1 MDSGNLEAEN
11 AVIEVVE
18 DVDTNVTDPQNLNK
32 VDEQNLDSSSTRGD
46 ESCENVKNDPKTPNS
61 VKVTTK
67 GSGTSKNTTKV
78 AKDGSSTSALAR
90 KPRPSLSQSLSFPA
104 KTRTPGS
111 MRTSIDGQPI
121 KPRVVRSRD
130 EATLSNE
137 TAASASSRSYSG
149 SSASGFSFKLDE
161 RAERRREFYLKI
173 EEKVHAKEVEETNL
187 QAKSKENQEEEIKK
201 LRKSLKFKAAPMPKF
216 YKDPPP
222 KPELK
227 KIPTTRPKS
236 PRLGRIKSSVAASV
250 EQTDTVHSPHVARD
264 QTMSPRIKPTNRNK
278 ETAASKKPNIK
289 PLAKTSQVKTG
300 KSKEKA
306 LKTEAKEEKV
316 EGCVDVNTTQ
326 ESGFGSSST
335 NQDMTPADIAV
346 GG

>member
-121 KPRVVRSRD
+121 KPR
-130 EATLSNE
+130 
-137 TAASASSRSYSG
+137 
-149 SSASGFSFKLDE
+149 
-161 RAERRREFYLKI
+161 FYLKI